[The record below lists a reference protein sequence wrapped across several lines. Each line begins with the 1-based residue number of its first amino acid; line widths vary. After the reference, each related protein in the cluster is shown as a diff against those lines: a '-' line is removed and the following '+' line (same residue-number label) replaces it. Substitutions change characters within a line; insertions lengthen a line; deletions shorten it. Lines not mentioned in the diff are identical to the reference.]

1 MVSLAEKNYLMK
13 PSDIDQIEKIL
24 GIKFS
29 DRSLIEQ
36 AFTHKSKS
44 MSISKNNERLEFL
57 GDRVL
62 GLVIAGFL
70 SNEYP
75 KDAEGVLDKKLA
87 SLVNKETCSKIISSL
102 KIDQFLS
109 LSKAQKQNKAGNRK
123 ILGDLCESIIGAV
136 FLDKGFEHAR
146 KFVLKIWKDN
156 LKNTLN
162 VIIDPKTKLQE
173 YSLKL
178 YKKLP
183 IYKYISNSG
192 PSHKPNF
199 KVSVSIE
206 KSKSFSAI
214 GSSKKI
220 AETNAAK
227 KLIEYLNIK

>member
-1 MVSLAEKNYLMK
+1 MK

-62 GLVIAGFL
+62 GLVIASFL

-220 AETNAAK
+220 AEANAAK

>member
-1 MVSLAEKNYLMK
+1 MK

-29 DRSLIEQ
+29 DRSLLEQ

-146 KFVLKIWKDN
+146 KFVLRIWKDN

>member
-1 MVSLAEKNYLMK
+1 MK
-13 PSDIDQIEKIL
+13 LNNIDQIEKIL

-29 DRSLIEQ
+29 NKILLEQ

-44 MSISKNNERLEFL
+44 INIGRNNERLEFL

-62 GLVIAGFL
+62 GLVIADYL
-70 SNEYP
+70 NDKYP
-75 KDAEGVLDKKLA
+75 KDSEGVLDKKLA
-87 SLVNKETCSKIISSL
+87 SLVNKETCSKTISNL
-102 KIDQFLS
+102 KIDQFLN
-109 LSKAQKQNKAGNRK
+109 LSIAQKKNKAGNRK

-136 FLDKGFEHAR
+136 FLDKGFDQTK
-146 KFVLKIWKDN
+146 KFILKIWKEN
-156 LKNTLN
+156 LKNTSS

-183 IYKYISNSG
+183 EYKYISNTG

-206 KSKSFSAI
+206 KTKNFIGI
-214 GSSKKI
+214 GSSKKN
-220 AETNAAK
+220 AETIAAK
-227 KLIEYLNIK
+227 KLLEFLKIK

>member
-1 MVSLAEKNYLMK
+1 MK

-62 GLVIAGFL
+62 GLVIASFL

-87 SLVNKETCSKIISSL
+87 SLLNKETCSKIISSL

-123 ILGDLCESIIGAV
+123 ILGDLCESIIGVV

>member
-1 MVSLAEKNYLMK
+1 MK

-29 DRSLIEQ
+29 DRSLLEQ

-62 GLVIAGFL
+62 GLVIASFL

-146 KFVLKIWKDN
+146 KFVLRIWKDN

>member
-1 MVSLAEKNYLMK
+1 MK

-29 DRSLIEQ
+29 DRSLLEQ

-123 ILGDLCESIIGAV
+123 ILGDLCESIIGTV

>member
-1 MVSLAEKNYLMK
+1 MK

-62 GLVIAGFL
+62 GLVIASFL

-146 KFVLKIWKDN
+146 KFVLRIWKDN

>member
-1 MVSLAEKNYLMK
+1 MK

-206 KSKSFSAI
+206 KSKSFTAI

>member
-1 MVSLAEKNYLMK
+1 MK
-13 PSDIDQIEKIL
+13 PSEIDQIEKIL

-62 GLVIAGFL
+62 GLVIASFL

>member
-1 MVSLAEKNYLMK
+1 MK
-13 PSDIDQIEKIL
+13 PGDIDQIEKIL

>member
-1 MVSLAEKNYLMK
+1 MK
-13 PSDIDQIEKIL
+13 PGDIDQIEKIL

-29 DRSLIEQ
+29 DKSLIEQ

>member
-1 MVSLAEKNYLMK
+1 MK
-13 PSDIDQIEKIL
+13 LNNINQIEKIL

-29 DRSLIEQ
+29 NKILLEQ

-44 MSISKNNERLEFL
+44 INIGRNNERLEFL

-62 GLVIAGFL
+62 GLVIADYL
-70 SNEYP
+70 NDKYP
-75 KDAEGVLDKKLA
+75 KDSEGVLDKKLA
-87 SLVNKETCSKIISSL
+87 SLVNKETCSKTISNL
-102 KIDQFLS
+102 KIDQFLN
-109 LSKAQKQNKAGNRK
+109 LSIAQKKNKAGNRK

-136 FLDKGFEHAR
+136 FLDKGFDQTK
-146 KFVLKIWKDN
+146 KFILKIWKEN
-156 LKNTLN
+156 LKNTSS

-183 IYKYISNSG
+183 EYKYISNTG

-206 KSKSFSAI
+206 KTKNFIGI
-214 GSSKKI
+214 GSSKKN
-220 AETNAAK
+220 AETIAAK
-227 KLIEYLNIK
+227 KLLEFLKIK

>member
-1 MVSLAEKNYLMK
+1 MK
-13 PSDIDQIEKIL
+13 LNNINQIEKIL

-29 DRSLIEQ
+29 NKILLEQ

-44 MSISKNNERLEFL
+44 INIGRNNERLEFL

-62 GLVIAGFL
+62 GLVIADYL
-70 SNEYP
+70 NDKYP
-75 KDAEGVLDKKLA
+75 KDSEGVLDKKLA
-87 SLVNKETCSKIISSL
+87 SLVNKETCSKTISNL
-102 KIDQFLS
+102 KIDQFLN
-109 LSKAQKQNKAGNRK
+109 LSIAQKKNKAGNRK

-136 FLDKGFEHAR
+136 FLDKGFDQTK
-146 KFVLKIWKDN
+146 KFILKIWKEN
-156 LKNTLN
+156 LKNTSN

-183 IYKYISNSG
+183 EYKYISNTG

-206 KSKSFSAI
+206 KTKNFIGI
-214 GSSKKI
+214 GSSKKN
-220 AETNAAK
+220 AETIAAK
-227 KLIEYLNIK
+227 KLLEFLKIK

>member
-1 MVSLAEKNYLMK
+1 MK
-13 PSDIDQIEKIL
+13 LNNINQIEKIL

-29 DRSLIEQ
+29 NKILLEQ

-44 MSISKNNERLEFL
+44 INIGRNNERLEFL

-62 GLVIAGFL
+62 GLVIADYL
-70 SNEYP
+70 NDKYP
-75 KDAEGVLDKKLA
+75 KDSEGVLDKKLA
-87 SLVNKETCSKIISSL
+87 SLVNKETCSKTISNL
-102 KIDQFLS
+102 KIDEFLN
-109 LSKAQKQNKAGNRK
+109 LSIAQKKNKAGNRK

-136 FLDKGFEHAR
+136 FLDKGFDQTK
-146 KFVLKIWKDN
+146 KFILKIWKEN
-156 LKNTLN
+156 LKNTSS

-183 IYKYISNSG
+183 EYKYISNTG

-206 KSKSFSAI
+206 KTKNFIGI
-214 GSSKKI
+214 GSSKKN
-220 AETNAAK
+220 AETIAAK
-227 KLIEYLNIK
+227 KLLEFLKIK

>member
-1 MVSLAEKNYLMK
+1 MK
-13 PSDIDQIEKIL
+13 LNNINQIEKIL

-29 DRSLIEQ
+29 NKILLEQ

-44 MSISKNNERLEFL
+44 INIGRNNERLEFL

-62 GLVIAGFL
+62 GLIIADYL
-70 SNEYP
+70 NDKYP
-75 KDAEGVLDKKLA
+75 KDSEGVLDKKLA
-87 SLVNKETCSKIISSL
+87 SLVNKETCSKTISNL
-102 KIDQFLS
+102 KIDQFLN
-109 LSKAQKQNKAGNRK
+109 LSIAQKKNKAGNRK

-136 FLDKGFEHAR
+136 FLDKGFDQTK
-146 KFVLKIWKDN
+146 KFILKIWKEN
-156 LKNTLN
+156 LKNTSS

-183 IYKYISNSG
+183 EYKYISNTG

-206 KSKSFSAI
+206 KTKNFIGI
-214 GSSKKI
+214 GSSKKN
-220 AETNAAK
+220 AETIAAK
-227 KLIEYLNIK
+227 KLLEFLKIK

>member
-1 MVSLAEKNYLMK
+1 MK

-146 KFVLKIWKDN
+146 KFVLRIWKDN

>member
-1 MVSLAEKNYLMK
+1 MK

-62 GLVIAGFL
+62 GLVIASFL

-123 ILGDLCESIIGAV
+123 KLGDLCESIIGAV

-146 KFVLKIWKDN
+146 KFVLRIWKDN

>member
-1 MVSLAEKNYLMK
+1 MK

-227 KLIEYLNIK
+227 KLIEYLDIK

>member
-1 MVSLAEKNYLMK
+1 MK